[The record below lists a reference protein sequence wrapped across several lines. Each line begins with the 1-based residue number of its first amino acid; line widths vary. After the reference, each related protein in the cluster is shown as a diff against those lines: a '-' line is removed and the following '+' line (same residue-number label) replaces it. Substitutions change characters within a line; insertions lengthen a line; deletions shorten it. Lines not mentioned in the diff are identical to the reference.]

1 MQARSDM
8 PTMINIRSVSSN
20 LKSVVKLLITKF
32 KKHTGVF
39 FVCVMVIVISII
51 EAYQ

>member
-8 PTMINIRSVSSN
+8 LSVINTPSISSN

-32 KKHTGVF
+32 EKQKEALFLG
-39 FVCVMVIVISII
+39 MIVIVIPIT
-51 EAYQ
+51 EAYW

>member
-1 MQARSDM
+1 MQARPDM
-8 PTMINIRSVSSN
+8 PTMINISSLSSN

-32 KKHTGVF
+32 KKQKEALFLH
-39 FVCVMVIVISII
+39 VMVIVIPIT